1 MDVENRISYIF
12 IKFTDSVETSIISL
26 SNFLLQVKGQLFSFY
41 D

>member
-26 SNFLLQVKGQLFSFY
+26 SNFLLQVKCQLFSFY